1 MKIISSELD
10 NKSELAQFIDEEL
23 TRLFPQRCIRK
34 VLLVAPFSFDTAMF
48 DYVAA
53 KHGRYWN
60 YPPYGLGIIASHL
73 RSEGISAHI
82 LNLNNEILKACRTLN
97 TESDFDFEDVWGS
110 KLKQEITTFGPDIV
124 GVTCMFSMSHKS
136 TVTVCNK
143 IKSLFP
149 TLPIALGGVHIT
161 NCFLNNKM
169 SGSLLEDFSNVNF
182 FFLYEAELAFKQ
194 FIKVVNREA
203 PLSELA
209 QLYFNSASEKLFFS
223 SKKIPTENDINIIPA
238 HDLLKPRELAEHG
251 RIGAFFCLKNKDT
264 KFTTVLSNRGC
275 RGQCT
280 YCSVRNF
287 NGVGVRHRS
296 VQSVIDEL
304 IMLRDKYDIDH
315 IMWLDDD
322 FLHDY
327 KRTLRLFNE
336 MIKQN
341 VGITWDCSN
350 GVIAL
355 SCTDEIIAAAAESG
369 CIGLN
374 IGVESGNPQIL
385 KLTRKPGNIKV
396 FLRASE
402 ILRKY
407 EQINSRVFLM
417 IGVPD
422 ETYRMILDTFNL
434 ALKMDLD
441 WYNITTFQ
449 PLPNTYMFEYMAQ
462 KGLLEKIEFDN
473 IRTNAGPYGKIR
485 RNAFNNLLTFNF
497 KDTFTNLNLDTMPAE
512 SQLFDIWFSM
522 NYQLNFKRLCKENR
536 PMKLKQQMRYVQNIT
551 DVVAPDDP
559 FAMYFCGY
567 LQNKVNGSIDGLLI
581 KRIEERLEASE
592 YWRKRFDDF
601 NLSVEHLKTGIFPNE
616 KEHNYESPAK
626 TLQIVI
632 PVKTGIQ

>member
-1 MKIISSELD
+1 MKVISNELD
-10 NKSELAQFIDEEL
+10 NKSELAQFVDEEL
-23 TRLFPQRCIRK
+23 TRFFPQRCIKRI
-34 VLLVAPFSFDTAMF
+34 LFVAPPDVDGTMF
-48 DYVAA
+48 DYGSA
-53 KHGRYWN
+53 KRGRCWN
-60 YPPYGLGIIASHL
+60 YPPYGVGIIASHL
-73 RSEGISAHI
+73 RKEGLSVEI

-97 TESDFDFEDVWGS
+97 TESVFDFEDVWGS

-124 GVTCMFSMSHKS
+124 GVTCMFSMTHKS
-136 TVTVCNK
+136 TVNLCNN

-149 TLPIALGGVHIT
+149 VLPIALGGVHIT

-169 SGSLLEDFSNVNF
+169 SGSLLEDFSNVDF

-209 QLYFNSASEKLFFS
+209 QLHFNSSSEKLFFS
-223 SKKIPTENDINIIPA
+223 SKKIPTEKDIDIIPA
-238 HDLLKPRELAEHG
+238 HDLMTPRELANYG
-251 RIGAFFCLKNKDT
+251 KIGAFFCLKNQDT

-287 NGVGVRHRS
+287 NGMGVRHRS
-296 VQSVIDEL
+296 VQSVVEEL
-304 IMLRDKYDIDH
+304 IMLRDEYGIDH

-322 FLHDY
+322 FLHDH
-327 KRTLRLFNE
+327 KRILRLFDE
-336 MIKQN
+336 MIKQR

-350 GVIAL
+350 GVIAS

-385 KLTRKPGNIKV
+385 KLTRKPGNIKA

-402 ILRKY
+402 ILRKN

-417 IGVPD
+417 VGVPD
-422 ETYRMILDTFNL
+422 ETYRMILDTFNI
-434 ALKMDLD
+434 ALEMDLD
-441 WYNITTFQ
+441 WYNITIFQ
-449 PLPNTYMFEYMAQ
+449 PLPNTPIFEYMVE
-462 KGLLEKIEFDN
+462 KGLLDGIEFEN
-473 IRTNAGPYGKIR
+473 IRYSSGSYGKVRQNKI
-485 RNAFNNLLTFNF
+485 LSTSNF
-497 KDTFTNLNLDTMPAE
+497 KDTFTNLNLDTIPTE
-512 SQLFDIWFSM
+512 HQLFDIWFSM
-522 NYQLNFKRLCKENR
+522 NYHLNFKRLYRENR
-536 PMKLKQQMRYVQNIT
+536 PIKLQQQMKYVQNIT

-567 LQNKVNGSIDGLLI
+567 LQNKVNGSIDSLLI

-592 YWRKRFDDF
+592 YWKKRFDDF
-601 NLSVEHLKTGIFPNE
+601 NLSVEHLKTGVFPYE
-616 KEHNYESPAK
+616 KKYNYSNNNRG
-626 TLQIVI
+626 
-632 PVKTGIQ
+632 VKIE